1 MITREEEGNKFK
13 DLDEEVVNE
22 EERNDTVEDGRFFF
36 NYIYIIDEENNF
48 LCIDSRR
55 GSCRS
60 LFFVREI
67 TENGWDFE

>member
-13 DLDEEVVNE
+13 DSDEEVVNE

-36 NYIYIIDEENNF
+36 NYIYIIDEESNF

-55 GSCRS
+55 GSCRR